1 MTLPPDLVEELRTFS
16 RLMAERS
23 GNYAWCDPLVWQWG
37 RVAEA
42 LDRCWNADAQVMPA
56 DTLEQ

>member
-23 GNYAWCDPLVWQWG
+23 GNYAWCDPLSVAVKQG
-37 RVAEA
+37 R
-42 LDRCWNADAQVMPA
+42 
-56 DTLEQ
+56 